1 MSFQTCVSTKYR
13 VYSNKKCLYNM
24 IYKFI
29 YQTNKVPSIILQ
41 GFPPPHLYCHS
52 FTCTFISFIFLSK
65 ASTTATTTIQRFLIC
80 FFSLLFKFPLQ
91 TSTHGL
97 GLTVISVQMERL
109 FVQWDVTF
117 WIILLAPSISLE
129 QGSMSA
135 A

>member
-1 MSFQTCVSTKYR
+1 MSIQTHVSTKYR

-29 YQTNKVPSIILQ
+29 YQTNKVPSIILE
-41 GFPPPHLYCHS
+41 GPPNYIAIPSHAQIY
-52 FTCTFISFIFLSK
+52 FFYFFISK
-65 ASTTATTTIQRFLIC
+65 APTTTTIQRFLIC
-80 FFSLLFKFPLQ
+80 FFPLLFKFPLQ